1 MAVAS
6 PMVCQVSCHHFAGA
20 QQLGGGCHQWLEQAL
35 HLRADRGAPG
45 RRVVL

>member
-20 QQLGGGCHQWLEQAL
+20 QQLGRDCHQWLEQAL
-35 HLRADRGAPG
+35 HLRADRRAPG
-45 RRVVL
+45 HRVVL